1 MTPTPLGRRDFLRF
15 AAATAAAV
23 LAARAGW
30 AAPAA
35 GKKPRLKKAVKYA
48 MVRTK
53 GSHRDKFELLKKLGF
68 QGVEIDSP
76 DGPRDLDEL
85 VKAQDATGIAV
96 HGVIDSRHWKDT
108 LSHPDPAVRA
118 KGLAALETALDD
130 AKTVGADTVLLVPGV
145 VNKDVTYEQCYERS
159 QAEVRKAL
167 PQDVAA

>member
-1 MTPTPLGRRDFLRF
+1 MTATPLGRRDFLRF

-30 AAPAA
+30 AAPA

-48 MVRTK
+48 MVQTK

-85 VKAQDATGIAV
+85 VKARDATAVAV
-96 HGVIDSRHWKDT
+96 HGVIDSRHWKGARP
-108 LSHPDPAVRA
+108 HPAAAV
-118 KGLAALETALDD
+118 
-130 AKTVGADTVLLVPGV
+130 
-145 VNKDVTYEQCYERS
+145 
-159 QAEVRKAL
+159 
-167 PQDVAA
+167 